1 MAEPSRSQEAN
12 LTPSEVHELESTLAR
27 SPRHTHF
34 ARAALIGV
42 CAGLLA
48 VAFRQALA
56 FSESGRE
63 QLLVRLHG
71 HPYWGW
77 MVLPLIGLALGCLV
91 GWIVT
96 RFAPETAGSGIPH
109 LKGALLHLRT
119 MSWRRVIP
127 IKFFGGVTLIGAG
140 FSMGREGPT
149 VQMGAAVARG
159 LASVMRAPT
168 ADVPQLLSAG
178 AGAGLAAAF
187 NAPLAGLVFV
197 VEELHRELSSR
208 TAAGALIAA
217 VCATVVAKWL
227 AGDTPSFEVY
237 GLESLPLTHLPLAAM
252 VGILGGI
259 LGVAF
264 NKSLLVGQR
273 TALSQKTIPQ
283 WVLPGCAG
291 VLVGLVAWWLP
302 DAVGGGHVVAEQVL
316 RGTTHT
322 GAAALL
328 ILLVVK
334 LFMTAVSYSSGAP
347 GGIFAPMLLLGA
359 LCGAAFAKSGMLLWP
374 ALESHSQVL
383 AVLGMAAVFAG
394 SVRAPMTGIVLVSE
408 MTGGYDLLFPI
419 CISVLAANLVAEALG
434 DAPIYDALLEA
445 DLDRNGQGNPRS
457 APRTVYLSVQSCSQ
471 LAGKPIRQAKIP
483 SGCLIVSLHR
493 SGNSMLPSGE
503 TVLLAG
509 DHVTFLISGDAPGV
523 PMELVHLCM
532 GL

>member
-1 MAEPSRSQEAN
+1 
-12 LTPSEVHELESTLAR
+12 
-27 SPRHTHF
+27 
-34 ARAALIGV
+34 
-42 CAGLLA
+42 
-48 VAFRQALA
+48 
-56 FSESGRE
+56 
-63 QLLVRLHG
+63 
-71 HPYWGW
+71 
-77 MVLPLIGLALGCLV
+77 
-91 GWIVT
+91 
-96 RFAPETAGSGIPH
+96 
-109 LKGALLHLRT
+109 
-119 MSWRRVIP
+119 
-127 IKFFGGVTLIGAG
+127 
-140 FSMGREGPT
+140 
-149 VQMGAAVARG
+149 
-159 LASVMRAPT
+159 
-168 ADVPQLLSAG
+168 
-178 AGAGLAAAF
+178 
-187 NAPLAGLVFV
+187 
-197 VEELHRELSSR
+197 
-208 TAAGALIAA
+208 
-217 VCATVVAKWL
+217 
-227 AGDTPSFEVY
+227 
-237 GLESLPLTHLPLAAM
+237 
-252 VGILGGI
+252 
-259 LGVAF
+259 
-264 NKSLLVGQR
+264 
-273 TALSQKTIPQ
+273 
-283 WVLPGCAG
+283 